1 MQKNGEFSSIFWLKK
16 QNKKNL
22 SIEFYINLLSNAK
35 SPVNKNNNKI
45 CDLAPRRA
53 IGAS

>member
-1 MQKNGEFSSIFWLKK
+1 MQKKIETFHQFLLKLANKEF
-16 QNKKNL
+16 L
-22 SIEFYINLLSNAK
+22 SIGFYINLLSNAK